1 MSMVVLPPHV
11 RAVRVV
17 VALTE
22 RFGELTRKTF
32 GAPDAMSLVI
42 GEAEQIY
49 PEIWSQLDLA
59 RKAFAEMGCDTKEFD
74 TIRAYEPRGSLGI
87 LDMRLVVRRDRLGFD
102 NDHQYREV
110 VWNHDGHTRAVQAAG
125 ALMRA
130 APDVDWALIAKAEDE
145 AQRNIEKE
153 FGSISSKA
161 WIPVVVIVVAIL
173 AAIVFVMR
181 K

>member
-22 RFGELTRKTF
+22 RFGELTRKTS

-59 RKAFAEMGCDTKEFD
+59 RKAFAETGCDTKEFD

-87 LDMRLVVRRDRLGFD
+87 LDMRLVGFD
-102 NDHQYREV
+102 NEHQFREV